1 MAAPYTN
8 YRTGTFLRDLVVR
21 PEFLNYVLE
30 DIFYG
35 CAWVQSGVV
44 VRNSALDV
52 SSGGTRLEAPSF
64 IPINPAEEII
74 ESNGCWGCSGEGY
87 LTPQKIQATSS
98 IMTILH
104 RGFAYAVDDLSKLGT
119 GVDPMEAI
127 KSYLAKSIL
136 RLRTAT
142 LLSHVNGL
150 FGPTPGDA
158 DAGALGCNYLD
169 FCNAAEPDNF
179 LGTRQVLSARAQL
192 GERGASLT
200 AIAMHSA
207 VYYYLVETGSLTF
220 STDSLQRGGD
230 LVWGGGGVN
239 ITPGQDSVAYFH
251 GMRVIVDDLLV
262 DENCSNCYP
271 VYMFAA
277 GSVYEGQQQALR
289 TEEDRNIL
297 SKQDVMSVDYHY
309 GFHVPGTSY
318 INGYDN
324 PANSAI
330 TGGAGTCMK
339 PGLDDPANWQLT
351 YQTAKMVPIVKM
363 LVTTPYVQNCP
374 ECWEPGECP
383 TDPGCFCDEP
393 VCGSDE
399 STGLPTTT
407 GAGGTDTVKAK
418 RSAKPKVDRE
428 PLIKE

>member
-1 MAAPYTN
+1 MAAPYQN

-30 DIFYG
+30 DIFYR
-35 CAWVQSGVV
+35 CSWVQSGVV

-52 SSGGTRLEAPSF
+52 SQGGTRLEAPSY
-64 IPINPAEEII
+64 IPINPVEEII

-98 IMTILH
+98 VMTILH
-104 RGFAYAVDDLSKLGT
+104 RGFAYAVDDLSKLGSGT
-119 GVDPMEAI
+119 DPMEAI
-127 KSYLAKSIL
+127 KAYLAKSIL

-158 DAGALGCNYLD
+158 AAGALGCNYLD
-169 FCNAAEPDNF
+169 FCAQSAPDNY

-207 VYYYLVETGSLTF
+207 VYFYLVETGSLTF
-220 STDSLQRGGD
+220 STDSLQRGSD

-239 ITPGQDSVAYFH
+239 ISPGQDSVAFFH

-262 DENCSNCYP
+262 DENCSTCYP

-277 GSVYEGQQQALR
+277 GSVFEGQQQALR
-289 TEEDRNIL
+289 TEEDRNVL
-297 SKQDVMSVDYHY
+297 AKQDVMSVDYHY

-324 PANSAI
+324 PANDPV
-330 TGGAGTCMK
+330 TGGTCVK
-339 PGLDDPANWQLT
+339 PGLSDPLNWQLT

-363 LVTTPYVQNCP
+363 LVTTPYAQNCP
-374 ECWEPGECP
+374 ECWEPDDCP
-383 TDPGCFCDEP
+383 VDPGCFCDEP
-393 VCGSDE
+393 VCGSDDA
-399 STGLPTTT
+399 TGLPTTT
-407 GAGGTDTVKAK
+407 GAGGTDTVKATT
-418 RSAKPKVDRE
+418 RKPKAAPAAPKPE
-428 PLIKE
+428 

>member
-1 MAAPYTN
+1 MAAPYQN

-30 DIFYG
+30 DIFYR
-35 CAWVQSGVV
+35 CSWVQSGVV

-52 SSGGTRLEAPSF
+52 TQGGTRLEAPSY
-64 IPINPAEEII
+64 IPINPVEEII

-98 IMTILH
+98 VMTILH
-104 RGFAYAVDDLSKLGT
+104 RGFAYAVDDLSKLGSGT
-119 GVDPMEAI
+119 DPMEAI
-127 KSYLAKSIL
+127 KAYLAKSIL

-158 DAGALGCNYLD
+158 AAGALGCNYLD
-169 FCNAAEPDNF
+169 FCAQAAPDNY
-179 LGTRQVLSARAQL
+179 LGTRQVLAARAQL

-200 AIAMHSA
+200 AIAMHSS

-220 STDSLQRGGD
+220 STDSLQRGGE

-239 ITPGQDSVAYFH
+239 ISPGQDSVAYFH

-277 GSVYEGQQQALR
+277 GSVFEGQQQALR
-289 TEEDRNIL
+289 TEEDRNVL
-297 SKQDVMSVDYHY
+297 AKQDVMSVDYHY

-318 INGYDN
+318 VNGYDN
-324 PANSAI
+324 PANDPV
-330 TGGAGTCMK
+330 TGGTCVK
-339 PGLDDPANWQLT
+339 PGLSDPANWELT

-363 LVTTPYVQNCP
+363 LVTTPYAQNCP
-374 ECWEPGECP
+374 ECWEPDDCP
-383 TDPGCFCDEP
+383 VDPGCFCDEP
-393 VCGSDE
+393 VCGSDDT
-399 STGLPTTT
+399 TGLPTTT
-407 GAGGTDTVKAK
+407 GAGGIDTVKATA
-418 RSAKPKVDRE
+418 RKPKAAPAAPKPE
-428 PLIKE
+428 

>member
-1 MAAPYTN
+1 MAAPYQN
-8 YRTGTFLRDLVVR
+8 YRTGTFLRDLVIR

-30 DIFYG
+30 DIFYR
-35 CAWVQSGVV
+35 CSWIQSGVV

-52 SSGGTRLEAPSF
+52 SAGGTRLEAPSY
-64 IPINPAEEII
+64 IPINPVEEII

-119 GVDPMEAI
+119 GTDPMEAI

-158 DAGALGCNYLD
+158 TAGALGCNYLD
-169 FCNAAEPDNF
+169 FCAAAAPDNY
-179 LGTRQVLSARAQL
+179 LGTRQVLTARAQL
-192 GERGASLT
+192 GERGESLT

-207 VYYYLVETGSLTF
+207 VYYYLVETGALTF

-239 ITPGQDSVAYFH
+239 ISPGQDSVAYFH

-262 DENCSNCYP
+262 DESCSNCYP

-324 PANSAI
+324 PANDAV
-330 TGGAGTCMK
+330 TGGTCVK
-339 PGLDDPANWQLT
+339 PGLSDPANWELT

-363 LVTTPYVQNCP
+363 LVTTPYTQNCP
-374 ECWEPGECP
+374 ECWEPDDCP
-383 TDPGCFCDEP
+383 VDPGCFCDEP

-399 STGLPTTT
+399 TTGLPTIRS
-407 GAGGTDTVKAK
+407 GGEADTVKAK

-428 PLIKE
+428 PLIKPE

>member
-1 MAAPYTN
+1 MAAPYQN

-30 DIFYG
+30 DIFHR
-35 CAWVQSGVV
+35 CAWIQSGVV

-52 SSGGTRLEAPSF
+52 SAGGTRLEAPSF
-64 IPINPAEEII
+64 IPINPVEEII

-119 GVDPMEAI
+119 GTDPMEAI
-127 KSYLAKSIL
+127 KAYLAKSIL

-142 LLSHVNGL
+142 LLSHVDGL
-150 FGPTPGDA
+150 FGPTPGDG

-169 FCNAAEPDNF
+169 FCAQASPDNY
-179 LGTRQVLSARAQL
+179 LGTRQVLTARAQL
-192 GERGASLT
+192 GERGESLT

-207 VYYYLVETGSLTF
+207 VYYYLVETGALTF
-220 STDSLQRGGD
+220 STDALQRDGG

-239 ITPGQDSVAYFH
+239 IAPGNNSVAYFH
-251 GMRVIVDDLLV
+251 GMRVIVDDMLV
-262 DENCSNCYP
+262 DENCSTCYP

-277 GSVYEGQQQALR
+277 GAVYEGQQQALR

-318 INGYDN
+318 INGFDN
-324 PANSAI
+324 PANDAI
-330 TGGAGTCMK
+330 VGGTCPK
-339 PGLDDPANWQLT
+339 PGLSDPLNWQLT

-374 ECWEPGECP
+374 ECWEPDDCP
-383 TDPGCFCDEP
+383 VDPGCFCDEP

-399 STGLPTTT
+399 NTGLPTTT
-407 GAGGTDTVKAK
+407 GAGGIDTVKKAS
-418 RSAKPKVDRE
+418 RKPKVDRE
-428 PLIKE
+428 PLIKPE